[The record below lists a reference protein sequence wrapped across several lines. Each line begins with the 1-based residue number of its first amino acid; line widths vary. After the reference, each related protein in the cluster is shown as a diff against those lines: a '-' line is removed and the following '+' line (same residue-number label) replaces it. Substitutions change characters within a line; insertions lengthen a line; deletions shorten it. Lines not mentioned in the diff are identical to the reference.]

1 MKESIKSFIKTN
13 RNYRSDMCSSLIVEK
28 VWNHGMGSLDLF
40 RFYENEKTIVI
51 NRCLFN
57 KSDER
62 KLREFCRD
70 CHIEDWAWKFDSL
83 GYPDYYFRTLSLSHA
98 S

>member
-1 MKESIKSFIKTN
+1 MKEIISKWIWSN
-13 RNYRSDMCSSLIVEK
+13 RNYRHNDSNGLIVKK
-28 VWNHGMGSLDLF
+28 VFNHGMGALDLL
-40 RFYENEKTIVI
+40 RFYPEEKTIVI
-51 NRCLFN
+51 NRALF
-57 KSDER
+57 KSGDER

-83 GYPDYYFRTLSLSHA
+83 YYPDYYFRTLSLSHA